1 MDVFDQELLKFW
13 RSLNQNGVLYIMVG
27 GVATIFHGYSRMTED
42 IDIWIKDTVENRRSL
57 RTAFREYGMGDFF
70 MIERLQI
77 VPGWTYF
84 HLNNGIR
91 LDLMINVKGL
101 EDLGFDSCLEVASVA
116 EIYDVKVPFLH
127 LNHLLSAKKAAN
139 RPKDQLDITYL
150 EQIRQIRESGDTA

>member
-1 MDVFDQELLKFW
+1 
-13 RSLNQNGVLYIMVG
+13 MVG